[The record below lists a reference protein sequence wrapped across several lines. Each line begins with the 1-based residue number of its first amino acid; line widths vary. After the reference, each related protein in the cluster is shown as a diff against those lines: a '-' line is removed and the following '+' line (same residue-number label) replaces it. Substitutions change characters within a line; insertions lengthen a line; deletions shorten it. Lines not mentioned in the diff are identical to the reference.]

1 LEASR
6 TRQNSLEI
14 IVHGNM
20 AEQCVAL
27 SEEERDRHEFQRER
41 NRHRY
46 LFLLHTEKHK
56 DSMIFHFSKAR
67 ASEHTETCANDS
79 KNFRSSKCIYR
90 DRNKTETE
98 TRQTDSRQSVAWEQ
112 GRIDGAVGGQQD

>member
-1 LEASR
+1 MEASR
-6 TRQNSLEI
+6 PRQNSLEI

-41 NRHRY
+41 SRHRY

-98 TRQTDSRQSVAWEQ
+98 ARETDVQQTADSRWRGSKGE
-112 GRIDGAVGGQQD
+112 